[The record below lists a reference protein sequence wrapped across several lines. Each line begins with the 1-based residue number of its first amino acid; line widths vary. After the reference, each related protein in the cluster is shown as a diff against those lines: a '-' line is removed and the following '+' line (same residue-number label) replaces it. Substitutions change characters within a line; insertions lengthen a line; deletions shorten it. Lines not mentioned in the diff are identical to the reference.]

1 MPWIRDNQYGG
12 FTDGR
17 PWLPVAMEH
26 LSRAVGVQEGDEG
39 STLGHYR
46 QMIAFRRAHPVL
58 AKGSLDLVEVREDHL
73 SFTRAHD
80 GVRLHCAFNL
90 SAAEQRIARPSGEW
104 RQDKGA
110 PFVAIET
117 DGGIV
122 LPPWQA
128 WFGLSEGA

>member
-1 MPWIRDNQYGG
+1 
-12 FTDGR
+12 
-17 PWLPVAMEH
+17 
-26 LSRAVGVQEGDEG
+26 VGVQEADEG

-46 QMIAFRRAHPVL
+46 QMIAFRKAHPVL
-58 AKGSLDLVEVREDHL
+58 VKGSLELVEVREDHI
-73 SFTRAHD
+73 SFVRELD

-90 SAAEQRIARPSGEW
+90 SAAEQTIARPLGQW

-110 PFVAIET
+110 PFEATET